1 MCEKRSACSSQVAH
15 IWSHIPCSDFIAIVY
30 FFTASLYLSY
40 FKQISCQKLYCTV
53 YCMYS
58 VRTVYITEECFEER
72 KKLQYSYHVC
82 AKLFKDPNS
91 KISHFMFLWSQGLRK
106 CWRYTLHKISKKIFC
121 KNTFL
126 SLQQG
131 GAFKKKKMKRNS
143 ICPFVYCR

>member
-1 MCEKRSACSSQVAH
+1 M
-15 IWSHIPCSDFIAIVY
+15 
-30 FFTASLYLSY
+30 
-40 FKQISCQKLYCTV
+40 LYCIL
-53 YCMYS
+53 YS

-91 KISHFMFLWSQGLRK
+91 KISHFMLRLSQGLRK

-131 GAFKKKKMKRNS
+131 GAFYKKNEKKLNLSLCLDKKQNKKTMLLILGAYN
-143 ICPFVYCR
+143 FFEF